1 MIKENK
7 KLITNV
13 KLLKL
18 HEKMGEKIKKQNL
31 TFQSK
36 KYVKKSFKMINI
48 LVKKTFNLVEIL
60 KKKTEKLE
68 II

>member
-1 MIKENK
+1 
-7 KLITNV
+7 
-13 KLLKL
+13 
-18 HEKMGEKIKKQNL
+18 MGEKIKRQNL
-31 TFQSK
+31 TFQFK
-36 KYVKKSFKMINI
+36 KYVKKNFKMINT